1 MNPDERIIGFD
12 ARKLGL
18 DFTSYW
24 DSVRRS
30 TYLFREDVHSLR
42 STDHMVWPSVLN
54 SDRSIG
60 VQLRPEEEVALSGI
74 DHPDSWIGLNEPCWS
89 NLNELKA
96 YLGQHSKRI
105 YKPYALVGITCVAP
119 KELHDWKSSFPYTDT
134 VEPNQVESDWQF
146 LGYDISDAML
156 SGLSNCGFLD
166 PNEMKESRKEWSS
179 HINDYHLFDN
189 LELAEKFREYTNARV
204 PEHSPFFIYG
214 LYVIC
219 EIRV

>member
-1 MNPDERIIGFD
+1 MNPDERIIGFE

-18 DFTSYW
+18 NFTSYW
-24 DSVRRS
+24 DSARRS
-30 TYLFREDVHSLR
+30 TYLFREDVGSLR
-42 STDHMVWPSVLN
+42 STDHWVWPSVFD

-60 VQLRPEEEVALSGI
+60 VQLRPEEEDALSGI
-74 DHPDSWIGLNEPCWS
+74 DLPDSWIGPNEPCWS

-96 YLGQHSKRI
+96 YLNQHEQSV
-105 YKPYALVGITCVAP
+105 YKPYALVGVTCVAS
-119 KELHDWKSSFPYTDT
+119 KALHDWKSRFPYTDT
-134 VEPNQVESDWQF
+134 VEPNQVESDWKF

-166 PNEMKESRKEWSS
+166 PSEMKESRKEWSS
-179 HINDYHLFDN
+179 HINDYHLFEN
-189 LELAEKFREYTNARV
+189 LELAERFREYTNGRV